1 MKNSLLILT
10 VLLVAISCKK
20 PEDRRCFK
28 STGEQTEK
36 EIALAYFN
44 KLVLKEHINY
54 VLIQDSTNKVV
65 IKGGKNLLNL
75 IETNV
80 SENTLEIK
88 NTNKCNFL
96 RSYKKSVTV
105 EIHFTSL
112 ININIV
118 GTESLTTVGTIYTDY
133 FAFYTRDGSGD
144 VFLNLDAKYISAE
157 ADHGWCN
164 YTFTGKTD
172 AAKLSI
178 KSNSW
183 CDASGLTVKD
193 SIFVASESEG
203 DMKINANQIPIKG
216 YLKESGNIYY
226 KGNPTSID
234 VYITGKGKVLGE

>member
-96 RSYKKSVTV
+96 RSYKKSITV

>member
-1 MKNSLLILT
+1 MKNSLLILI
-10 VLLVAISCKK
+10 LLLLAASCKK
-20 PEDRRCFK
+20 AEDRRCFK

-96 RSYKKSVTV
+96 RSYKKTITA

-118 GTESLTTVGTIYTDY
+118 GTESLTTVGTIHTDY
-133 FAFYTRDGSGD
+133 FAFYTRDGAGD
-144 VFLNLDAKYISAE
+144 VSLNLDAKFISAE

-164 YTFTGKTD
+164 YTLTGKTE

-183 CDASGLTVKD
+183 CDASGLIVKD
-193 SIFVASESEG
+193 SIFVATESEG
-203 DMKINANQIPIKG
+203 DMHINANLIPIRG
-216 YLKESGNIYY
+216 YLKEKGNIYY
-226 KGNPTSID
+226 TGQPNSID
-234 VYITGKGKVLGE
+234 VLITGKGNVIAE